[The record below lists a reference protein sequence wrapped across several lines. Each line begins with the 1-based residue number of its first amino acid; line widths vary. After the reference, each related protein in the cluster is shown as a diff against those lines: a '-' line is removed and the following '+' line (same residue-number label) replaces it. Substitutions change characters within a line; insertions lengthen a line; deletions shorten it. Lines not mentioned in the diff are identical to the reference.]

1 MELDYKA
8 APETELPDKYTPR
21 GDGKIGNLVVDNI
34 LSLIGSTPVVR
45 LRKVVPDGSADIW
58 AKLESFNPAGSMKER
73 ISLAMLN
80 KAEEEG
86 LIEPGRS
93 VIVEATTGNTGIGL
107 ALVCAV
113 KGYRLVLTGPDD
125 MSLERR
131 QTLSAYG
138 AEVVLVPAGQ
148 MEDSLA
154 RADEVAAEI
163 PGAFIPHHFANRENP
178 ETHRLHTGPEIL
190 EQVPGVIDAF
200 VAGVGTGGTVTG
212 VGEALKK
219 ENPDVIIVA
228 VEPEESPILSGG
240 EPGAHDIV
248 GIGHG
253 FIPATLDMNI
263 YDEIIKVS
271 TEEARR
277 LTRELAKR
285 EGLLVGISSGAACAG
300 ALILAERLG
309 KGKQVV
315 TMFCDTGERYL
326 STGLF
331 G

>member
-1 MELDYKA
+1 MNKEKNQIDHIVSKLGEKIKTLRTEKNMSLKDLSERSGISA
-8 APETELPDKYTPR
+8 AAIHKIESNGIIPTITTMMKISDAL
-21 GDGKIGNLVVDNI
+21 GK
-34 LSLIGSTPVVR
+34 
-45 LRKVVPDGSADIW
+45 KVSHFI
-58 AKLESFNPAGSMKER
+58 
-73 ISLAMLN
+73 
-80 KAEEEG
+80 EEE
-86 LIEPGRS
+86 
-93 VIVEATTGNTGIGL
+93 
-107 ALVCAV
+107 
-113 KGYRLVLTGPDD
+113 
-125 MSLERR
+125 LEDKD
-131 QTLSAYG
+131 
-138 AEVVLVPAGQ
+138 VVLVPAGQ
-148 MEDSLA
+148 MEDSLV
-154 RADEVAAEI
+154 RAEEVAAEI

-178 ETHRLHTGPEIL
+178 ETHRLHTGPEIM

-219 ENPDVIIVA
+219 ENPDVIIAA

-240 EPGAHDIV
+240 ESGAPDIV

-253 FIPATLDMNI
+253 FIPATLDRSI
-263 YDEIIKVS
+263 YDEVIRVS

-300 ALILAERLG
+300 ALMLAGRLG